1 MHKQDHRSNLI
12 VEHKLNY
19 VEAVQDWLQDPNGDF
34 TGGDGLMCRGG
45 AQCVA
50 TSSRA
55 LRAGSKLTE
64 ETQPHLQNNSR
75 SLYVHHYVYL
85 CDLRMTIS

>member
-12 VEHKLNY
+12 VERKLNY

-34 TGGDGLMCRGG
+34 TGGNGLMCRGG
-45 AQCVA
+45 AQCVRHCVA

-64 ETQPHLQNNSR
+64 QTQPHLQNNSQ

-85 CDLRMTIS
+85 CDL